1 MSQLSPQVPP
11 QYPPHLAYYAPTPPQ
26 PLPPPKR
33 PFRGYFGWVLFLGLA
48 VILFLLMSQR
58 APEAR
63 YPRIALSELATRL
76 EAGEVQSL
84 VVEGDEARG
93 RFVQPRTLPSGQTS
107 SDFRCQLPEG
117 AGGDWHFFEWLLE
130 HRGEAEVS
138 VMNSSTI
145 VMNILL
151 PLIPW
156 LLIFFFIWFFVFRQL
171 RNVGRSQQMVITG
184 PGRWVP
190 DPSSSQATPS

>member
-1 MSQLSPQVPP
+1 MSQLPPQVPP
-11 QYPPHLAYYAPTPPQ
+11 QYPPHVPYYAPTPQ

-33 PFRGYFGWVLFLGLA
+33 RFASLFGWVLFLGLA

-84 VVEGDEARG
+84 VVEGDQAHG
-93 RFVQPRTLPSGQTS
+93 QFVQPRTLPGGQTS

-130 HRGEAEVS
+130 HRGKADVS
-138 VMNSSTI
+138 VMNSSSL
-145 VMNILL
+145 VVNILL
-151 PLIPW
+151 PIIPW
-156 LLIFFFIWFFVFRQL
+156 LLIFGFIWFFVFRQL
-171 RNVGRSQQMVITG
+171 RKVGTNQQMVITG

-190 DPSSSQATPS
+190 DPPSQATPS